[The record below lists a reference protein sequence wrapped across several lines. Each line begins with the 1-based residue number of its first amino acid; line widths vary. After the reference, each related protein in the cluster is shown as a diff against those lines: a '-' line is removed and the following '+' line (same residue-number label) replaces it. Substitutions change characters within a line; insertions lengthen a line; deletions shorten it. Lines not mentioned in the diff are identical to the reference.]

1 MCGLYPVQMKTA
13 SHTPGRWKQYRTAFA
28 GKGRSRFRII
38 AGLFLAI
45 CIALRCGGYSVLT
58 HEAIIDAAWKDN
70 IVPQLLKRF
79 PDATA
84 KELLQA
90 HAYVYGGA
98 IIQDMGYYPFGSKFF
113 SDLTHYVRSGDF
125 VIALLTESKDLNE
138 YAFALGALAHY
149 AADTSG
155 HPLATN
161 PAVALMYPK
170 LAKKYG
176 PVITYEDN
184 PGVHARVEF
193 AFDVD
198 QVAEGHYAPSAYHD
212 FIGFEV
218 SKSLLERA
226 FLKTYSIELSSVF
239 ASVDLSIGTY
249 RYAVSKV
256 IPRTTKVAWHLKK
269 DQIKNS
275 DPSETRKK
283 FVYNISQSGYR
294 KEWGHIYEKPGFFAR
309 VKAFFLRLV
318 PKAGPFSALAFHP
331 PTPVVE
337 QMYMHSFNETLARYQ
352 KFLVAQGEGRLLLE
366 NDNLDTGGSTE
377 AGVYRPADKSYA
389 MLLEKL
395 NGKTVSDDLRRNILG
410 FYADL
415 GKPFVT
421 KKNPREWKNVLR
433 ELDTLKA
440 EEKSRVRARFMPA
453 STNSCCASN

>member
-1 MCGLYPVQMKTA
+1 MA
-13 SHTPGRWKQYRTAFA
+13 SAR
-28 GKGRSRFRII
+28 KGRRTFRII
-38 AGLFLAI
+38 LGLFLVS
-45 CIALRCGGYSVLT
+45 CLALTCGGYSVLT

-70 IVPQLLKRF
+70 IAPLLLKRF
-79 PDATA
+79 PDATP

-98 IIQDMGYYPFGSKFF
+98 IIQDMGYYPLGSKFF

-125 VIALLTESKDLNE
+125 VLALLTESRDLNE

-149 AADTSG
+149 AADQSG

-161 PAVALMYPK
+161 PSVAIMYPK

-176 PVITYEDN
+176 PVITYEDS
-184 PGVHARVEF
+184 PATHLRVEF

-198 QVAEGHYAPSAYHD
+198 QVAEGHYAPSAYHE

-218 SKSLLERA
+218 SESLLERA
-226 FLKTYSIELSSVF
+226 FFKTYSIELSSVF
-239 ASVDLSIGTY
+239 KSVDLSIGTY
-249 RYAVSKV
+249 RFAVSKV

-294 KEWGHIYEKPGFFAR
+294 KDWGHVYEKPGFFAR
-309 VKAFFLRLV
+309 VKAFIVRLL
-318 PKAGPFSALAFHP
+318 PKVGPLSALAFHP

-337 QMYMHSFNETLARYQ
+337 QMYMHSFNETLAQYR
-352 KFLVAQGEGRLLLE
+352 KLLAAQGEGTLALQNE
-366 NDNLDTGGSTE
+366 NLDTGGMTE
-377 AGVYRPADKSYA
+377 AGVYRPADKTYA

-395 NGKTVSDDLRRNILG
+395 NGKPVSDDLRQNILAY
-410 FYADL
+410 YADL

-421 KKNPREWKNVLR
+421 KKNPREWKKVLR

-440 EEKSRVRARFMPA
+440 ESKPA
-453 STNSCCASN
+453 GSCAPHGGQISLCSVGN

>member
-1 MCGLYPVQMKTA
+1 MKTA
-13 SHTPGRWKQYRTAFA
+13 SHTPGRWKQLSRIASA
-28 GKGRSRFRII
+28 RKGRRRFRVI
-38 AGLFLAI
+38 LCLSLAI
-45 CIALRCGGYSVLT
+45 CLALTCGGYSVLT

-70 IVPQLLKRF
+70 ISPQLLKRF
-79 PDATA
+79 PDATP

-125 VIALLTESKDLNE
+125 VLALLTESKDLNE

-149 AADTSG
+149 AADRSG

-161 PAVALMYPK
+161 PSVALMYPK

-184 PGVHARVEF
+184 PAVHLRVEF

-198 QVAEGHYAPSAYHD
+198 QVAEGHYAPSAYHE

-226 FLKTYSIELSSVF
+226 FFKTYSIELSSVF
-239 ASVDLSIGTY
+239 GNVDLSIGTY

-269 DQIKNS
+269 DQIKNG

-318 PKAGPFSALAFHP
+318 PKVGPFSALAFHP

-337 QMYMHSFNETLARYQ
+337 QMYMHSFNETLAHYQ
-352 KFLVAQGEGRLLLE
+352 KLLVAQGEGRLLLE
-366 NDNLDTGGSTE
+366 NDNLDTGGITE

-389 MLLEKL
+389 MLLGKL
-395 NGKTVSDDLRRNILG
+395 DGKPVSDDLRRNILEY
-410 FYADL
+410 YADL
-415 GKPFVT
+415 QKPFVT

-433 ELDTLKA
+433 ELDNLKA
-440 EEKSRVRARFMPA
+440 EEKTRAHARIMPA
-453 STNSCCASN
+453 SVSPFSTSD